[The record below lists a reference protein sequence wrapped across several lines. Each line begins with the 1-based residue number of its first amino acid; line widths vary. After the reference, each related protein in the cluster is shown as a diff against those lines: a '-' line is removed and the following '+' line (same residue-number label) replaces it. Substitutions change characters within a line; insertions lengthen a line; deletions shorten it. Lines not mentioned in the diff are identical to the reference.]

1 MTEQALIE
9 CTRLT
14 KDYGV
19 LRALDSVSLDI
30 RRGEIHA
37 LVGENGAGKSTC
49 LGLIGGRIAPTHG
62 SVTID
67 GKVLK
72 ANPRASREAGVAS
85 VHQELAIV
93 PQLSA
98 QANVFLAHPDARLG
112 VLTEARMRAK
122 YVSLC
127 ERYGVA
133 AHPDVPAGRL
143 SVAGQQ
149 ILEVLRAVGSGARAV
164 LFDEPTSALGPSER
178 AALISLIHDLKEQGV
193 AIAFVSHNLE
203 EVTELADRVTVFR
216 DGQMTRQFG
225 RGSFTKEDLIVAM
238 VGDELAARPKLVAAK
253 PVLREEEPIMK
264 VRELGI
270 RNRALHDISF
280 DLRRGEILGIAG
292 LVGSGRSSLLS
303 ALAGAQLY
311 ARGQLTVDGRRARRW
326 PRTPAEAR
334 RLGLSLLPE
343 DRKRQGLVLTRS
355 AGENVMLANLR
366 DAASA
371 GVISKARL
379 RTLAAE
385 ASRPFGFDSARLTTI
400 ARNLSGGNQQKLML
414 ARWASAMP
422 KVLLVDEPTRGI
434 DVGAKADILRYLEE
448 LARGGMSLI
457 VVSSEIEE
465 VLAISDRILVMAKG
479 ANVAELDNVNRD
491 MTVNDILPIAFGLAQ
506 DGEGATGATRDR

>member
-1 MTEQALIE
+1 MTGAALIE

-19 LRALDSVSLDI
+19 LRALDGVSLDI
-30 RRGEIHA
+30 RSGEIHA

-49 LGLIGGRIAPTHG
+49 LGLIGGRIAPTGG

-72 ANPRASREAGVAS
+72 ASPRASREAGVAS
-85 VHQELAIV
+85 VHQELTIV
-93 PQLSA
+93 PHLSA
-98 QANVFLAHPDARLG
+98 QANVFLARPEGRLG
-112 VLTEARMRAK
+112 VLSEARMRAQ
-122 YVSLC
+122 YVALC
-127 ERYGVA
+127 ERFGVA

-178 AALISLIHDLKEQGV
+178 AALISLIQDLKAQRV
-193 AIAFVSHNLE
+193 AIAFVSHNLD

-216 DGQMTRQFG
+216 DGRVTRQFE
-225 RGSFTKEDLIVAM
+225 RGSFTKQDLIVAM
-238 VGDELAARPKLVAAK
+238 VGDELAARPKESAAK
-253 PVLREEEPIMK
+253 PVPAAEEPVLQ
-264 VRELGI
+264 VRGLGI
-270 RNRALHDISF
+270 RNRALHDVSF

-292 LVGSGRSSLLS
+292 LVGSGRTSLLS

-311 ARGQLTVDGRRARRW
+311 ARGQLTVDGRRARHW

-366 DAASA
+366 DAATA
-371 GVISKARL
+371 GVISTARL
-379 RTLAAE
+379 RALAAR
-385 ASRPFGFDSARLTTI
+385 ASTPFGFDSARLTTI

-414 ARWASAMP
+414 ARWASARP

-434 DVGAKADILRYLEE
+434 DVRAKADILQYLEQ
-448 LARGGMSLI
+448 LARDGMSVI

-479 ANVAELDNVNRD
+479 AKVAELDNRSRD
-491 MTVNDILPIAFGLAQ
+491 MTVNDILPIAFGVTQ
-506 DGEGATGATRDR
+506 VQ